1 MGKAAG
7 VYQSLG
13 DKRMEAKATLT
24 LAKVEVAGGDAAKA
38 TAAATSAKGLF
49 MEAGDTKG
57 MGDTYDVL
65 IDMMK
70 AEGKYADA
78 LKLAKER
85 TTQLHDAGDM
95 NGEAYS
101 LLKLGELLLE
111 SGETVKAGK
120 VAEVSLGMFAG
131 LNDFG
136 GMKAGKELMDGAK
149 SAKLVSDIEYT
160 LSASSEY
167 MNIPSTLIVDPGLSK
182 RMQERYSQ
190 AVSAV

>member
-1 MGKAAG
+1 
-7 VYQSLG
+7 
-13 DKRMEAKATLT
+13 MEAKATLT
-24 LAKVEVAGGDAAKA
+24 LAKVEVAGGDVTKA

-95 NGEAYS
+95 SLEAHS

-120 VAEVSLGMFAG
+120 VAELSLGMFAG
-131 LNDFG
+131 MNDMG

-160 LSASSEY
+160 LSAASEY
-167 MNIPSTLIVDPGLSK
+167 MHIPSTLIVDPGLSK